1 MTYYFVATINHVS
14 SFSSIIE
21 MNNKLQ
27 NTLFKFVLILNIGFI
42 PFCKVDQ
49 REAQS
54 TEANS
59 QVIEKSRTLR
69 PSLHS
74 VLPSHLMPMS
84 PIETYLPSNLY
95 EVINGQANAYLK
107 AGFVELTTQLLK
119 IKEHPSKW
127 FEIYIYQM
135 SRHLSA
141 FAVFSGQRRSNA
153 KRLNI
158 TPFAYQARNALFF
171 VHGSFYVEIIGSD
184 ETDSL
189 ISVMQGFAQAFVNQN
204 PVQEKPIPEL
214 SLFPVSNLVPNS
226 LTMFPDGAFGFDK
239 FKDVFV
245 ARYQSKG
252 DQVTVFI
259 SRCPNPS
266 KAVNLGSAYQEFLKQ
281 YGGEVVPLSS
291 QLLNATLIRIQDMFE
306 LVFTYDV
313 YIAGVHQAPTQEAAE
328 SLAKQLSVKLS
339 TVD

>member
-1 MTYYFVATINHVS
+1 
-14 SFSSIIE
+14 

-42 PFCKVDQ
+42 LFCKVDQ

-59 QVIEKSRTLR
+59 QVIEKSQTLR

-184 ETDSL
+184 EADPL
-189 ISVMQGFAQAFVNQN
+189 ISVMQDFAQAFVNQN
-204 PVQEKPIPEL
+204 PVQTKPIPEL
-214 SLFPVSNLVPNS
+214 SLFPISNLVPGS
-226 LTMFPDGAFGFDK
+226 LTLFPDGAFGFDG
-239 FKDVFV
+239 FKDVFI
-245 ARYQSKG
+245 AKYYSKN
-252 DQVTVFI
+252 DQVTAFI
-259 SRCPNPS
+259 SRCPNPFE
-266 KAVNLGSAYQEFLKQ
+266 AINLSSAYQQFLKE
-281 YGGEVVPLSS
+281 YGGEVVAPSV
-291 QLLNATLIRIQDMFE
+291 QIPNAKLIRIQDMFE
-306 LVFTYDV
+306 LVFTYNF
-313 YIAGVHQAPTQEAAE
+313 YIGGVHQAPTQEAAE
-328 SLAKQLSVKLS
+328 NLAQQLSAKLS
-339 TVD
+339 VAD